1 MRAEWVGAMVV
12 AGLLGGC
19 VGEPRIYLRP
29 QPEAS
34 RLRLTPPARAVQP
47 ERPAERITERNAER
61 PPERPARVAA
71 PLSAEEKQRLFRQ
84 FEESRASVTDP

>member
-29 QPEAS
+29 QPEGP
-34 RLRLTPPARAVQP
+34 RVRLTPPARAVQP
-47 ERPAERITERNAER
+47 ERPAERNAGR
-61 PPERPARVAA
+61 LPERPARTAA
-71 PLSAEEKQRLFRQ
+71 PLSAAEKQRLFRQ
-84 FEESRASVTDP
+84 FEDSRATGEDP

>member
-47 ERPAERITERNAER
+47 ERPAGT
-61 PPERPARVAA
+61 AA

-84 FEESRASVTDP
+84 FEESRASGTDP